1 MNHFDAEQVACGQCG
16 HVNPEQIFDIIEVPV
31 LDGRGKSTGHRRI
44 SPKEWNDF
52 YNVLVVPGHQN
63 PAATSEENR
72 AAPVMAPRH
81 ARPGWVR
88 QWQVQA
94 LRDVTRK
101 WKNPQYLW
109 INLLEAPVL
118 AILLAVLLRSS
129 NGETYHYGQAT
140 NIRTSCSWPSSWPFS
155 WAHR

>member
-1 MNHFDAEQVACGQCG
+1 MACGLCG

-52 YNVLVVPGHQN
+52 YNVLVVPGHVEQHN
-63 PAATSEENR
+63 AEQDHSGTPVPTAPQDTRPNR
-72 AAPVMAPRH
+72 IQ
-81 ARPGWVR
+81 
-88 QWQVQA
+88 QWRIQA
-94 LRDVTRK
+94 QRDIARK

-118 AILLAVLLRSS
+118 ALLLAILLRSS
-129 NGETYHYGQAT
+129 DGDAYSQFGHQSSAF
-140 NIRTSCSWPSSWPFS
+140 CLWP
-155 WAHR
+155 